1 MSAELDGKIKRLAGD
16 KVVLKPL
23 TRWNDAYKEFP
34 RYVMEF
40 LCARYVTPE
49 NPAQGQARIDKIIQE
64 RYVDSGA
71 KELIRHRIREQ
82 GTYALIGELKV
93 RYDARR
99 DVYWADIPA
108 IGESTAR
115 IAPAVLR
122 RYEDIL
128 LTSGAWGTVEV
139 EHEPEYELKG
149 IKYPFVVREF
159 TPFQISRVDL
169 DEFLALR
176 EQFTD
181 NEWLDLLIQ
190 SIGFNPDNFHV
201 RTKWL
206 FMRRLV
212 PFVEPNYNA
221 IELGPR
227 ETGKTYTYR
236 NTSSRSFVIS
246 GSRATAA
253 SLFYNVNTRRVGV
266 LGLKDVVFFDEIAH
280 AEFDNAVTTLSVLKD
295 YMQTGRFSR
304 LGQEFTAAASIVLGG
319 NIDCD
324 LIEQRPARRYGQ
336 LFEPL
341 PDELQDPAF
350 LDRIHAYIPGW
361 ELPKIEPENY
371 ANGYGFITDYLAEIF
386 VRLRRRNLQTVVESA
401 ANLSG
406 LGERNQTAV
415 KKTTAGLLK
424 LLFPHRT
431 PETIREHELAPC
443 LSLANEGRQRVL
455 DQLAIMLP
463 GEFAGVR
470 VAATVAQ

>member
-1 MSAELDGKIKRLAGD
+1 MSQELDAKIKRVADD

-40 LCARYVTPE
+40 LCARYVSPD
-49 NPAQGQARIDKIIQE
+49 NPAQGQARIDRIIQE

-71 KELIRHRIREQ
+71 KELIRHRIREH

-108 IGESTAR
+108 IGENTAR
-115 IAPAVLR
+115 IAPGVLR

-128 LTSGAWGTVEV
+128 LTSGAWGTIEV
-139 EHEPEYELKG
+139 EHEPEYQLRG
-149 IKYPFVVREF
+149 VKYPFVVREF

-169 DEFLALR
+169 DDYLHLR

-181 NEWLDLLIQ
+181 NEWLDLLVQ
-190 SIGFNPDNFHV
+190 SIGFNPDNFHI

-206 FMRRLV
+206 FMLRLV
-212 PFVEPNYNA
+212 PFVEPNYNL

-280 AEFDNAVTTLSVLKD
+280 AEFDDAVTTLSVLKD

-304 LGQEFTAAASIVLGG
+304 LGQEFTAQASIVLGG

-324 LIEQRPARRYGQ
+324 VMEQRPARRYVH

-341 PDELQDPAF
+341 PEELQDPAF
-350 LDRIHAYIPGW
+350 LDRIHGYLPGW
-361 ELPKIEPENY
+361 EIPKIEPENY

-401 ANLSG
+401 SNLSG
-406 LGERNQTAV
+406 LGERNQAAV
-415 KKTTAGLLK
+415 KKTAAGLLK

-443 LSLANEGRQRVL
+443 LAIANEGRQRVL
-455 DQLAIMLP
+455 DQLAVMLP
-463 GEFAGVR
+463 GEYAGVR
-470 VAATVAQ
+470 VAASVAQ

>member
-1 MSAELDGKIKRLAGD
+1 MSKALDEKVRSLAGD

-40 LCARYVTPE
+40 LCARYVSPD

-71 KELIRHRIREQ
+71 KELIRHRIRER

-93 RYDARR
+93 RYDSRR

-108 IGESTAR
+108 IGENTAR
-115 IAPAVLR
+115 IAQGVLK

-128 LTSGAWGTVEV
+128 LTSGAWGTIEV
-139 EHEPEYELKG
+139 EHEPEYQLRG
-149 IKYPFVVREF
+149 VKYPFVVREF
-159 TPFQISRVDL
+159 TPFQISRLNL
-169 DEFLALR
+169 DEYICLR
-176 EQFTD
+176 EALTD
-181 NEWLDLLIQ
+181 NEWLDLLVQ
-190 SIGFNPDNFHV
+190 SIGYNPDKFSV
-201 RTKWL
+201 RVKWL
-206 FMRRLV
+206 FLLRLV
-212 PFVEPNYNA
+212 PFVEPNYNL

-246 GSRATAA
+246 GSKATAA
-253 SLFYNVNTRRVGV
+253 SLFYNSNTRRVGI
-266 LGLKDVVFFDEIAH
+266 LGIKDVVLFDEVAH
-280 AEFDNAVTTLSVLKD
+280 AEFDDALTTLSTLKD
-295 YMQTGRFSR
+295 YMQTGHFSR
-304 LGQEFTAAASIVLGG
+304 LGQEFSAHASIVLGG

-324 LIEQRPARRYGQ
+324 VAERRPARRYLH

-341 PDELQDPAF
+341 PEELQDPAF
-350 LDRIHAYIPGW
+350 LDRIHAYLPGW
-361 ELPKIEPENY
+361 EIPKIEPENY
-371 ANGYGFITDYLAEIF
+371 ADGYGFITDYLAEIF
-386 VRLRRRNLQTVVESA
+386 VRLRRRNFQTIVEAA

-415 KKTTAGLLK
+415 KKTAAGLLK

-431 PETIREHELAPC
+431 LDSVKEHELAPC
-443 LSLANEGRQRVL
+443 LTVANECRQRVI
-455 DQLAIMLP
+455 DQLAVLLP
-463 GEFAGVR
+463 GEFSGVR

>member
-1 MSAELDGKIKRLAGD
+1 MSVALDDKVKRLAAD

-40 LCARYVTPE
+40 LCARYVTPD

-71 KELIRHRIREQ
+71 KELIRHRIRER
-82 GTYALIGELKV
+82 GTYSLIGELKV

-108 IGESTAR
+108 IGENSAR
-115 IAPAVLR
+115 IAPGVLR
-122 RYEDIL
+122 RYEDLL
-128 LTSGAWGTVEV
+128 LTSGAWGTIDVQ
-139 EHEPEYELKG
+139 HDPKYELKG
-149 IKYPFVVREF
+149 AKYPFVVQEF

-169 DEFLALR
+169 DDYTKLR
-176 EQFTD
+176 SEFTD
-181 NEWLDLLIQ
+181 EEWLDLLIQ
-190 SIGFNPDNFHV
+190 SIGFNPDKFTP
-201 RTKWL
+201 RIKWL
-206 FMRRLV
+206 MLLRLV
-212 PFVEPNYNA
+212 PFVEPNYNL

-236 NTSSRSFVIS
+236 NSSSRSFVIS

-253 SLFYNVNTRRVGV
+253 SLFYNVNTRRIGILGV
-266 LGLKDVVFFDEIAH
+266 KDVVFFDEIAH
-280 AEFDNAVTTLSVLKD
+280 AEFDDALTTLSVLKD

-304 LGQEFTAAASIVLGG
+304 LGQEFTSQASIVLGG
-319 NIDCD
+319 NIDSD
-324 LIEQRPARRYGQ
+324 LVTHRPASRYHH

-341 PDELQDPAF
+341 PEELRDPAF
-350 LDRIHAYIPGW
+350 LDRIHAYHPGW
-361 ELPKIEPENY
+361 EMPKIEPENY
-371 ANGYGFITDYLAEIF
+371 ADGYGFITDYLAEIF
-386 VRLRRRNLQTVVESA
+386 VRLRRRNFQTIVDAA

-415 KKTTAGLLK
+415 KRTSSGLLK

-431 PETIREHELAPC
+431 IDTILEHELAPC
-443 LSLANEGRQRVL
+443 LALANECRQRVL
-455 DQLAIMLP
+455 NQLAILLP

-470 VAATVAQ
+470 VEASVAQ

>member
-1 MSAELDGKIKRLAGD
+1 MSAELDGKVKSLAGD

-40 LCARYVTPE
+40 LCARYVSPE
-49 NPAQGQARIDKIIQE
+49 SPAQGQARIDRIIQE

-71 KELIRHRIREQ
+71 KELIRHRIRER
-82 GTYALIGELKV
+82 GTYSLIGELKV

-115 IAPAVLR
+115 IAPGVLK

-128 LTSGAWGTVEV
+128 LTSGAWGKRGGGP
-139 EHEPEYELKG
+139 EPEYQLKG
-149 IKYPFVVREF
+149 AKYPFVVREF

-169 DEFLALR
+169 DEFVHLRHAL
-176 EQFTD
+176 TD
-181 NEWLDLLIQ
+181 NEWMDLLIQ
-190 SIGFNPDNFHV
+190 SIGFDPDKFAI

-206 FMRRLV
+206 MLVRLI
-212 PFVEPNYNA
+212 PFVEPNYNI

-253 SLFYNVNTRRVGV
+253 SLFYNVNTKRIGI

-280 AEFDNAVTTLSVLKD
+280 AEFDDALTTLSVLKD

-304 LGQEFTAAASIVLGG
+304 LGQEFTATASIVVGG

-324 LIEQRPARRYGQ
+324 VVERRPSRRYMH

-341 PDELQDPAF
+341 PEDLQDPAF
-350 LDRIHAYIPGW
+350 LDRIHAYHPGW
-361 ELPKIEPENY
+361 EIPKIEPENY
-371 ANGYGFITDYLAEIF
+371 AHGYGFITDYLAEIF
-386 VRLRRRNLQTVVESA
+386 VRLRRRNFQTIVDSA
-401 ANLSG
+401 SNLSR

-415 KKTTAGLLK
+415 KKTA
-424 LLFPHRT
+424 
-431 PETIREHELAPC
+431 
-443 LSLANEGRQRVL
+443 
-455 DQLAIMLP
+455 
-463 GEFAGVR
+463 AGVLKR
-470 VAATVAQ
+470 PVPP